1 MLNEVEEAMS
11 QRNRTL
17 EEALRYFH
25 LAYRQQTQG
34 NIQEA
39 ISYYQKS
46 IDVHPTAEAYT
57 FLGWTYSFMEDYE
70 RAIAFCQQALDL
82 DPDYGNPYNDI
93 GAYLIEQGKLDEAVP
108 WLEKALSAPRYESCC
123 FPHFNLGR
131 VWERKGEWRKALEC
145 YRHALENNPEYALAE
160 RAIRQLQ
167 ARMN

>member
-1 MLNEVEEAMS
+1 MLDEVEEAMS
-11 QRNRTL
+11 QRDRAL

-25 LAYRQQTQG
+25 LAYEQQMQG
-34 NIQEA
+34 NIPES

-46 IDVHPTAEAYT
+46 IDTYPTAEAYT
-57 FLGWTYSFMEDYE
+57 FLGWTYSFMEEYE
-70 RAIAFCQQALDL
+70 QAIANCRHAIDL

-108 WLEKALSAPRYESCC
+108 WLEKALIASRYESYC

-131 VWERKGEWRKALEC
+131 VWERKGQWRKALDC
-145 YRHALENNPEYALAE
+145 YRKALENNPQYALAE

-167 ARMN
+167 AKMN